1 MSRIELLREGA
12 NSLKEVYVKKDGGF
26 NGHKT
31 GNSIKLMPFSTKYT
45 EACSSDFKTFQG
57 VVGEC
62 YRIFANNSFDKK
74 FNKVDKETSFKKR
87 LRDSIIEKALDKVET
102 ENKEELKDIII
113 KLFFEDDAGLIKFNN
128 QVLPFMNF
136 TFEHSQLN
144 ETARFFYDIF
154 LNKEEINLRELTS
167 SNNENLLYKLII
179 ECLPE
184 LQSNKSSKT
193 DIIYQNIF
201 PEIKN
206 MFLADFKF
214 LSSNEETFLKHIED
228 LFKYY
233 YFLYFTQFTQRLCSF
248 GDNPK
253 FSPVYFSMD
262 WETLSESRKAF
273 QFGWKKLS
281 YNLVGLFEHANT
293 LELLNYITIDGN
305 QLGDYL
311 SIREKYEQLTDTE
324 KLEFIYKI
332 REVSSF
338 YTSQITVFGTGANW
352 EQCEKG
358 IALFLENN
366 TNKYKDELSIE
377 LISLHKRI
385 KYQFDNSSRNGA
397 RDKWNKWLPLFC
409 KLNYTKTRGR
419 LGSTTVLNQELLLF
433 LTKLCVGSEDKIRL
447 NLLWERLEERGIV
460 FDEISKTEIIK
471 LFERIN
477 LLEKKSDSG
486 DAQYVKTII

>member
-1 MSRIELLREGA
+1 MSRIELLREGV
-12 NSLKEVYVKKDGGF
+12 NSLEDVYIKKDGGF
-26 NGHKT
+26 KGHKT
-31 GNSIKLMPFSTKYT
+31 GSRIKLMPFVTNYT
-45 EACSSDFKTFQG
+45 DACSSDFRSFQG

-62 YRIFANNSFDKK
+62 FRISSNNSFDKK
-74 FNKVDKETSFKKR
+74 FNTDKETSFKKK
-87 LRDSIIEKALDKVET
+87 LRNSIIEKALDKVET

-136 TFEHSQLN
+136 TFEHPQLN

-154 LNKEEINLRELTS
+154 LNEEEIDLNELTS
-167 SNNENLLYKLII
+167 SNNGNLLYKLII

-184 LQSNKSSKT
+184 LHSIKSTKT

-201 PEIKN
+201 PEIKD
-206 MFLADFKF
+206 MFLEDFKF

-248 GDNPK
+248 GDNSK

-281 YNLVGLFEHANT
+281 YNLLGLFEHANT

-305 QLGDYL
+305 QLGDYV
-311 SIREKYEQLTDTE
+311 SIREKYDQLSVPE
-324 KLEFIYKI
+324 KNEFIDKVK
-332 REVSSF
+332 EVSLF
-338 YTSQITVFGTGANW
+338 YTSHITVFDTGANW
-352 EQCEKG
+352 EQCEIELG
-358 IALFLENN
+358 QYLER
-366 TNKYKDELSIE
+366 TADKQRDELNIE
-377 LISLHKRI
+377 IISLNKRL
-385 KYQFDNSSRNGA
+385 KYQFDNSPRKSA
-397 RDKWNKWLPLFC
+397 RDKYDRWLFLFC
-409 KLNYTKTRGR
+409 KSNYTKTRGR

-433 LTKLCVGSEDKIRL
+433 LTKLCVGGEDKIRL
-447 NLLWERLEERGIV
+447 NLLWERLEKRGIV
-460 FDEISKTEIIK
+460 FDEITKTEIIK